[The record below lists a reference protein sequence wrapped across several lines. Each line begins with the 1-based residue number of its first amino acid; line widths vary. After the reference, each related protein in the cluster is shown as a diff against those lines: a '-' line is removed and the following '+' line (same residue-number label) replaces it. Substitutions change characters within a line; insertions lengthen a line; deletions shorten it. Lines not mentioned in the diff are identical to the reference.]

1 MSLPDSQTGRKYEVL
16 AEINMIPLIDVSLVL
31 LIIFMVMTPLLVNS
45 KIKINLPNAASA
57 EKDITK
63 EKPAE
68 IQIDK
73 DGGIFLNGTAVQAEE
88 LENQLRLALPDPA
101 SGGITIQADKDVPFQ
116 KFIAVADAGRKV
128 GVIKFGIAVKPEP
141 SPK

>member
-1 MSLPDSQTGRKYEVL
+1 MSAPDSRMGGKYEVL

-31 LIIFMVMTPLLVNS
+31 LIVFMVMTPMLVNS
-45 KIKINLPNAASA
+45 KIKINLPKAASA
-57 EKDITK
+57 EQDVSK

-73 DGGIFLNGTAVQAEE
+73 DGGIFLNGLAVKVEE
-88 LENQLRLALPDPA
+88 LEGQLRQALPDPA
-101 SGGITIQADKDVPFQ
+101 TGGITIQADKDVPFQ

-128 GVIKFGIAVKPEP
+128 GVMKFGIAVKPEQ